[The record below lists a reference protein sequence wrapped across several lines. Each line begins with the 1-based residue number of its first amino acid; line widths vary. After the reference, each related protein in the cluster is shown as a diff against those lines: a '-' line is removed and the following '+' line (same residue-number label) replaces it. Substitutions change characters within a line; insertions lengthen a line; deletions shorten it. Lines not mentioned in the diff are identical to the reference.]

1 MIEIER
7 KFLVL
12 NHSFKTQAY
21 AKNNIIQGYISTVP
35 ERTVR
40 VRIKGDKGFLT
51 IKGISSE
58 SGMSRYEWE
67 KSIDY
72 VEARQLLLLC
82 EPGIINKTR
91 YEISRGKYIF
101 EVDVF
106 HDENDGLLIAEIELK
121 SENDTFPI
129 PSWLGPEV
137 TDDPRFYNAYISKN
151 SFKNW

>member
-12 NHSFKTQAY
+12 NHGFKTQAY

-72 VEARQLLLLC
+72 VEARQLLFLC

-91 YEISRGKYIF
+91 YEVRAGKHIF
-101 EVDVF
+101 EIDEF
-106 HDENDGLLIAEIELK
+106 HDENEGLLIAEIELE
-121 SENDTFPI
+121 SETETFPI

>member
-12 NHSFKTQAY
+12 NHGFKTQAY

-72 VEARQLLLLC
+72 VEARQLLFLC

-91 YEISRGKYIF
+91 YEVRAGKHIF
-101 EVDVF
+101 EIDEF
-106 HDENDGLLIAEIELK
+106 HDENEGLLIAEIELE
-121 SENDTFPI
+121 SETETFPI

-137 TDDPRFYNAYISKN
+137 TDDSRFYNAYISKN